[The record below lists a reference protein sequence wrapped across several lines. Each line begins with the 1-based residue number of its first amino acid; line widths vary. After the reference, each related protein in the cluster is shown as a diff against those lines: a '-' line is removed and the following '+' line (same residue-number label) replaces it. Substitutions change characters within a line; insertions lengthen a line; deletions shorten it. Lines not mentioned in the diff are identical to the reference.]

1 MKILVTGGAGYI
13 GSVLVPLLLH
23 KAEKLV
29 VIDNFLYNQTSLLD
43 SCFYSHLDVVRGD
56 ARDHDLMQKY
66 LHEFNPD
73 FIIPLA
79 CFTGMP
85 ICEKWPQEAREVIV
99 DSIKILLDLRLEN
112 QAIIYPTTNSGYG
125 VGEDGIYCTEDTP
138 LRPVSLYGK
147 LKVEAEKMI
156 LESGNSTT
164 LRLAT
169 AFGTSPRMRL
179 DLLVNDFVFKAAKDG
194 RIKIFEP
201 HFKRNYIHVRDIAYA
216 FIHCVDRW
224 ERMKNGIYNVGL
236 SSANLSKWE
245 LCEMIQKY
253 VPNLTL
259 SVCEGRDPDQRNY
272 IVSNEKI
279 EKTGFVP
286 KFSLDMGIREL
297 LKAFEIVS
305 GPKHEVLF
313 SNNFETS
320 A

>member
-1 MKILVTGGAGYI
+1 MRVLVTGGAGYI
-13 GSVLVPLLLH
+13 GSVLVPILLR
-23 KAEKLV
+23 KFEEVV

-43 SCFYSHLDVVRGD
+43 SCFCSHLEVVRGD
-56 ARDHDLMQKY
+56 ARDQDLMRKY

-79 CFTGMP
+79 CFTGAP

-99 DSIKILLDLRLEN
+99 DSIKILLDLRLKN
-112 QAIIYPTTNSGYG
+112 QAVIYPTTNSGYG
-125 VGEDGIYCTEDTP
+125 VGEDGIFCTEKSP

-156 LESGNSTT
+156 LDSGNSIT

-169 AFGTSPRMRL
+169 AFGASPRMRL
-179 DLLVNDFVFKAAKDG
+179 DLLVNDFVFKAVNEG
-194 RIKIFEP
+194 RIEIFEP

-216 FIHCVDRW
+216 FIHSADKW
-224 ERMKNGIYNVGL
+224 EKMKNNVYNVGL
-236 SSANLSKWE
+236 SDANLSKLE
-245 LCEMIQKY
+245 LCHLIKKH
-253 VPNLTL
+253 VPNLRIQKK
-259 SVCEGRDPDQRNY
+259 EGRDPDQRNY

-279 EKTGFVP
+279 ERTGFTP
-286 KFSLDMGIREL
+286 RFSLDMGIREL
-297 LKAFEIVS
+297 VKCFEVVQ

-313 SNNFETS
+313 SNNPETS